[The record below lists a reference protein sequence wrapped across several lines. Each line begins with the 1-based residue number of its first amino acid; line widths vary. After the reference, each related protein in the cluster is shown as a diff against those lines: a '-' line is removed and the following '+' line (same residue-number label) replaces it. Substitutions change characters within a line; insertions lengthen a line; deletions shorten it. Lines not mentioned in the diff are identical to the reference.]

1 MATRTFSPESID
13 ANPEDYGCELNEDH
27 VVVPVITGTRVI
39 ARHEKK
45 VILK

>member
-27 VVVPVITGTRVI
+27 VGVPVIAGTRVI
-39 ARHEKK
+39 ERVTKK
-45 VILK
+45 R